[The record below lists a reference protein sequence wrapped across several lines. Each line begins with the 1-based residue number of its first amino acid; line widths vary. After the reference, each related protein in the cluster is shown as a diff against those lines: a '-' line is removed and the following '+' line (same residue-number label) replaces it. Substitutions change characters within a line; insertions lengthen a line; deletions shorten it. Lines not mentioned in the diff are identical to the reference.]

1 MRSREKGVRGQG
13 VAVTIHYSLFTIHC
27 LLLTVF
33 FSLSALNSPLFA
45 DTSGNL
51 NLNDLISEG
60 LKNNPEMLMIEAR
73 AQAAGYR
80 IPQAKSLPDP
90 MFMFGYQNEGFQ
102 KFTIGEEPNAQG
114 MFGVSQMFLFPGK
127 RALKGEMAT
136 KEAEGI
142 TSTYHAARL
151 KVVAKIKELYYDLF
165 LAYKNIDILEERN
178 KLFSR
183 VESAALARY
192 SSGMGSQQE
201 VVMAQTEKYMPLE
214 KEVMLKQKMQALE
227 GMINATVGKE
237 VNAPLGRPVETPH
250 SPPYAYRIED
260 LLQLVKDNSPEIK
273 SKEKMI
279 QGAETKVKMAHK
291 EYYPDVTIGAGY
303 YPRTQGLMDMW
314 SLTATVN
321 LPIYNKTKQSQAV
334 NEANSSL
341 IEAKRD
347 LRATHFMLSSG
358 IRENYSMVNTS
369 NNLMK
374 LYKDGLIPKTY
385 QDFELSLAGY
395 VNGKTEAITV
405 ITRLK
410 TVLDYETLYWGQ
422 FVEREK
428 AIARLEAITGGA
440 SQGSGV
446 GNQGSGGNIK

>member
-1 MRSREKGVRGQG
+1 M
-13 VAVTIHYSLFTIHC
+13 AVTIHYSLFTVHC
-27 LLLTVF
+27 LLLTTFVL
-33 FSLSALNSPLFA
+33 LSALCPPPSVYAARDL
-45 DTSGNL
+45 S
-51 NLNDLISEG
+51 LNDLVSEG
-60 LKNNPEMLMIEAR
+60 LKNNPEILVIEAR
-73 AQAAGYR
+73 VKAAGYR

-90 MFMFGYQNEGFQ
+90 MLMFGYQNEGFNR
-102 KFTIGEEPNAQG
+102 FTIGEEPSAQG
-114 MFGVSQMFLFPGK
+114 MFGISQMFLFPGK

-136 KEAEGI
+136 KDAE
-142 TSTYHAARL
+142 SLSAMYNAARL

-165 LAYKNIDILEERN
+165 LAYKNIDILKERN
-178 KLFSR
+178 EFFSR

-201 VVMAQTEKYMPLE
+201 VVMAQTEKYMSLE
-214 KEVMLKQKMQALE
+214 KEEMQKQKIQSLE
-227 GMINATVGKE
+227 GMINAAIGKD
-237 VNAPLGRPVETPH
+237 VNAFLGRPGEPPQTP
-250 SPPYAYRIED
+250 YTYKIED

-279 QGAETKVKMAHK
+279 QGVEAKVKMAQK

-334 NEANSSL
+334 NEANSL
-341 IEAKRD
+341 LVEAKRD
-347 LRATHFMLSSG
+347 LQATHYMLSSS
-358 IRENYSMVNTS
+358 IRENYSMVNTAV
-369 NNLMK
+369 NLMK

-446 GNQGSGGNIK
+446 GDQGLGGSTK